1 MANEITI
8 NGYYSVEHDLAQK
21 RTIPTARFTQ
31 TGTGLVAN
39 TVAVPNNADLA
50 LELGGITTVGLAF
63 FQNLAAVADSTH
75 IINIG
80 PDDTGIKNCIRL
92 APQQWCLVFL
102 AAAPYARAAAG
113 TPLLYYEIF
122 QQ

>member
-1 MANEITI
+1 MADEITM
-8 NGYYSVEHDLAQK
+8 NAYYALDKTLTQK
-21 RTIPTARFTQ
+21 RTVPTSRFTQ
-31 TGTGLVAN
+31 TGTGIVAN
-39 TVAVPNNADLA
+39 TVAVPNDSDLA
-50 LELGGITTVGLAF
+50 LELGGVTTAGFAYF
-63 FQNLAAVADSTH
+63 ENLAAVADSTH

-92 APQQWCLVFL
+92 APQQWCMVFL

-122 QQ
+122 QR